1 MVREIKEIIKF
12 TLEHLDMYSE
22 DAASLVYRTG
32 MAESSYKHLRQVK
45 GPAIGFFQVEPAT
58 IIDTVSNYVDYRPE
72 LRTKLW
78 SLGWDDTK
86 YEQRVL
92 SSIALQAAFCRLK
105 YRRDSKPLPK
115 ADDVMGQ
122 AKYWKRIYNSEHG
135 KGTVEHFMRANGYEG
150 SI

>member
-1 MVREIKEIIKF
+1 MKREIKEIIQF

-32 MAESSYKHLRQVK
+32 MAESSYKHLRQVQ

-58 IIDTVSNYVDYRPE
+58 IIDTVNNYVDYRPE
-72 LRTKLW
+72 LKTKLY
-78 SLGWDDTK
+78 SLGWDDSN

-92 SSIALQAAFCRLK
+92 ASIALQAAFCRLK

-115 ADDVMGQ
+115 ANNVMEQ
-122 AKYWKRIYNSEHG
+122 AKYWKRVYNSKYG
-135 KGTVEHFMRANGYEG
+135 KGTVEHFMEANGYEG
-150 SI
+150 RI